1 LKKAIFTILFF
12 LILDQGLKIWVKLN
26 FHYGEPFELIPG
38 WFDLQFVENPGMAFG
53 WMLPGQ
59 GGKLVLSI
67 FRILVVIGISIY
79 LWRLIKQKVHA
90 GYIVCVSMIV
100 AGALGNILDSAFYG
114 VMFDRG
120 SVYDEAVGDFTMYF
134 GKAQLQGPGYAAPLM
149 GNVVDMIHFTKTITW
164 GDRTY
169 EIFPPIFNVADSAIT
184 LGIVFILLFQR
195 RFFKPEETQE
205 VKTVD
210 TESIPNDVGAA
221 PLETA
226 AD

>member
-1 LKKAIFTILFF
+1 
-12 LILDQGLKIWVKLN
+12 
-26 FHYGEPFELIPG
+26 
-38 WFDLQFVENPGMAFG
+38 
-53 WMLPGQ
+53 
-59 GGKLVLSI
+59 
-67 FRILVVIGISIY
+67 
-79 LWRLIKQKVHA
+79 
-90 GYIVCVSMIV
+90 
-100 AGALGNILDSAFYG
+100 
-114 VMFDRG
+114 MFDRG

-195 RFFKPEETQE
+195 RFFKPEETEE
-205 VKTVD
+205 VKTVG
-210 TESIPNDVGAA
+210 TESIPNDMGAA

>member
-1 LKKAIFTILFF
+1 
-12 LILDQGLKIWVKLN
+12 
-26 FHYGEPFELIPG
+26 
-38 WFDLQFVENPGMAFG
+38 
-53 WMLPGQ
+53 
-59 GGKLVLSI
+59 
-67 FRILVVIGISIY
+67 
-79 LWRLIKQKVHA
+79 
-90 GYIVCVSMIV
+90 MIV

-195 RFFKPEETQE
+195 RFFKPEETEQ

-210 TESIPNDVGAA
+210 TESIPIDVGAG